1 MSPEEPSDHMPK
13 LSPTRY
19 TIVPK
24 QPEAH
29 LFEASCSVDDP
40 DPRGQRFALPA
51 WIPGSY
57 LIRDFARNV
66 VTIRAQSGRR
76 SIPIAKLD
84 KHTWAAAP
92 VEGTLTVTL
101 QVYAWDLS
109 VRGAHLDTSHAFFN
123 GPCVFLRP
131 LGKEARP
138 CEVEI
143 LPPRGARYRSWRV
156 ATAMRRKLAPS
167 FGFGLYRAASY
178 DELIDHPV
186 EMGGFALAMFE
197 AGGVR
202 HDVAISGR
210 HDADLDRLCSD
221 LSRLCESHI
230 RLYGKPGPVDRYVF
244 LVTAVGKG
252 YGGLEHRAS
261 TALLCSRDD
270 LPRLGMRAPSAS
282 YRTFLGLC
290 SHEYFHAWNV
300 KRIRPAAFTPYDL
313 EHENYTRL
321 LWAFE
326 GITSYYDD
334 LQLVRSGLI
343 SESDYL
349 EILGRS
355 ITSLLRTAGRMKQTV
370 EEASFDAWIKYY
382 RPDENSPNAQVS
394 YYLKGSLI
402 GLCLDLIMRKRTRG
416 RKSLDDVMRA
426 LWERYGRTGLGVPE
440 DGIEKLAAQVA
451 GTSLWAFFNNALRT
465 THELPLKQVLATV
478 GVGMQLRT
486 AQSPADQGG
495 KAVTVAAADISAI
508 SRRVGLGVR
517 ATEDPAGAR
526 LTHVLD
532 AGAAQAAGL
541 SAGDVVVAVD
551 GLKVNA
557 ENLDQRLAR
566 YQPGSIATLHAF
578 RRDELLVVEVKLRAS
593 PLDTCT
599 LALVAS
605 SRAAARRRRAW
616 LHGKS

>member
-1 MSPEEPSDHMPK
+1 MPK

-19 TIVPK
+19 TIIPK
-24 QPEAH
+24 HPEAH
-29 LFEASCSVDDP
+29 LFEVTCKVDDP
-40 DPRGQRFALPA
+40 DPQGQRFALPA

-66 VTIRAQSGRR
+66 VAVRAQSGRR
-76 SIPIAKLD
+76 SVPITKLD
-84 KHTWAAAP
+84 KHTWAVAP
-92 VEGTLTVTL
+92 VEDALTVTL

-123 GPCVFLRP
+123 GPSVFLRP

-156 ATAMRRKLAPS
+156 ATAMRRKRAPA
-167 FGFGLYRAASY
+167 FGVGLYRAASY

-186 EMGGFALAMFE
+186 EMGSFTLATFE
-197 AGGVR
+197 ASGVR
-202 HDVAISGR
+202 HDVAITGR
-210 HDADLDRLCSD
+210 HDADLQRLCAD
-221 LSRLCESHI
+221 LRRLCDSHI
-230 RLYGKPGPVDRYVF
+230 RLFDKPAPVDRYVF
-244 LVTAVGKG
+244 LITAVGEG
-252 YGGLEHRAS
+252 YGGLEHGAS

-270 LPRLGMRAPSAS
+270 LPQGGMREATQG

-290 SHEYFHAWNV
+290 SHEYFHTWNV

-313 EHENYTRL
+313 ERENYTRL

-343 SESDYL
+343 SETDYL
-349 EILGRS
+349 EILGRN

-394 YYLKGSLI
+394 YYLKGSLVA
-402 GLCLDLIMRKRTRG
+402 LCLDLLIRRHTRG
-416 RKSLDDVMRA
+416 RKSLDDVMRR
-426 LWERYGRTGLGVPE
+426 LWERHGETGLGVPE

-451 GTSLWAFFNNALRT
+451 GASLRAFFDQALRST
-465 THELPLKQVLATV
+465 EDLPLRQLLATV
-478 GVGMQLRT
+478 GVTMVLR
-486 AQSPADQGG
+486 PARSSTDKGG
-495 KAVTVAAADISAI
+495 KAATAADARS
-508 SRRVGLGVR
+508 SGRVSLGVR
-517 ATEDPAGAR
+517 TTEDPAGAR

-551 GLKVNA
+551 GLKVGA
-557 ENLDQRLAR
+557 KNLDQRLTR
-566 YQPGSIATLHAF
+566 YRPGNVPKLHAF
-578 RRDELLVVEVKLRAS
+578 RRDELLEVRVELLAR

-599 LALVAS
+599 LTVIAS
-605 SRAAARRRRAW
+605 DRTAANRRHAW
-616 LHGKS
+616 LQRRD

>member
-1 MSPEEPSDHMPK
+1 MPK
-13 LSPTRY
+13 LAPTRY
-19 TIVPK
+19 TVTPK
-24 QPEAH
+24 TPEAH
-29 LFEASCSVDDP
+29 LFEVSCSVDDP

-66 VTIRAQSGRR
+66 VSVRAQSGRR
-76 SIPIAKLD
+76 AVPITKLD

-92 VEGTLTVTL
+92 VEGALTVTL
-101 QVYAWDLS
+101 QVYARDLS

-123 GPCVFLRP
+123 GPSVFLRP
-131 LGKEARP
+131 LGKEARA

-143 LPPRGARYRSWRV
+143 LPPRGARYRGWRV
-156 ATAMRRKLAPS
+156 ATAMQRRQAPA

-178 DELIDHPV
+178 DELIDHPL
-186 EMGGFALAMFE
+186 EMGAFTLASFE
-197 AGGVR
+197 ARGVR
-202 HDVAISGR
+202 HHVAVTGR
-210 HDADLDRLCSD
+210 HDADLDRLCTD
-221 LSRLCESHI
+221 LRKLCESHI
-230 RLYGKPGPVDRYVF
+230 RLFGEPAPMRRYVF
-244 LVTAVGKG
+244 LITAVGEG

-270 LPRLGMRAPSAS
+270 LPRAGMRGPTQS
-282 YRTFLGLC
+282 YLTFLGLC
-290 SHEYFHAWNV
+290 SHEYFHTWNV

-313 EHENYTRL
+313 ERENYTRL

-349 EILGRS
+349 DILGRNV
-355 ITSLLRTAGRMKQTV
+355 TSLLRTAGRMKQTV
-370 EEASFDAWIKYY
+370 EEASFDAWIKFY

-394 YYLKGSLI
+394 YYLKGGLI
-402 GLCLDLIMRKRTRG
+402 GLCLDLTIRSRTRG

-426 LWERYGRTGLGVPE
+426 LWERYGKSGLGVPE

-451 GTSLWAFFNNALRT
+451 GTSLRAFFHRALRT
-465 THELPLKQVLATV
+465 TDELPLRQVLATV
-478 GVGMQLRT
+478 GIAVQLRS

-495 KAVTVAAADISAI
+495 NTATPAASAV
-508 SRRVGLGVR
+508 SRRVSLGVR
-517 ATEDPAGAR
+517 TTEDPAGAR

-541 SAGDVVVAVD
+541 SAGDVVVAID
-551 GLKVNA
+551 GLKVSA
-557 ENLDQRLAR
+557 KSLEQRLAR
-566 YQPGSIATLHAF
+566 YQPGDVARLHAF
-578 RRDELLVVEVKLRAS
+578 RRDELLEVEMELRAS

-599 LALVAS
+599 LTVVAAE
-605 SRAAARRRRAW
+605 RTAANRRRAW
-616 LHGKS
+616 LQGEG